1 MNVMGVIDSINKP
14 NRVEGDYIKDGL
26 LYCGQCHTPKQ
37 CRCDDSFLSG
47 KPLNIN
53 CMCAEEALKREQ
65 EAERRRKIEDKRKM
79 FLPLERMRNSTF
91 ENAETSKTIS
101 VAEKYVENWEVMRAN
116 GDGLVFYGNVGTG
129 KSYAALCIANALI
142 DRDIAVKYISAA
154 DIISKLMSRDTNQEE
169 FIKSLCVAP
178 LLIIDDLGAEH
189 DSSYSQA
196 QMCRVID
203 ARIESGKPFICTT
216 NYSLQDMEE
225 TNDHLRQR
233 IFDRVRGVCVPVIV
247 DGQSRRKGESTAR
260 LQRARQLL
268 Q

>member
-1 MNVMGVIDSINKP
+1 MNVMGVIDSINKT
-14 NRVEGDYIKDGL
+14 NRAEGDYIKDGL

-37 CRCDDSFLSG
+37 CRCDDGFLSG
-47 KPLNIN
+47 KLLSIN
-53 CMCAEEALKREQ
+53 CMCTEETLKQ
-65 EAERRRKIEDKRKM
+65 ERNEAQRKKNEELRARC
-79 FLPLERMRNSTF
+79 LPLVKMHTCTF
-91 ENAETSKTIS
+91 ERADEAKAIQISKR
-101 VAEKYVENWEVMRAN
+101 YVEHWEKMKK
-116 GDGLVFYGNVGTG
+116 DGTGLTFCGNVGTG
-129 KSYAALCIANALI
+129 KSYATLCIANALI
-142 DRDIAVKYISAA
+142 DRGIAVKYISAA

-203 ARIESGKPFICTT
+203 ARIESGKPLICTT
-216 NYSLQDMEE
+216 NYSLQEMEN

-233 IFDRVRGVCVPVIV
+233 IFDRVLGVSVPVIV
-247 DGQSRRKGESTAR
+247 DGQSRRKGEGTAR

>member
-1 MNVMGVIDSINKP
+1 MNIDISLYSKP
-14 NRVEGDYIKDGL
+14 NSVEGDYIKDGIL
-26 LYCGQCHTPKQ
+26 HCGRCHSPKQ
-37 CRCDDSFLSG
+37 CCIDGKLLSTPC
-47 KPLNIN
+47 K
-53 CMCAEEALKREQ
+53 CATEEAEREQ
-65 EAERRRKIEDKRKM
+65 EAEQRRRIEDKRKA
-79 FLPLERMRNSTF
+79 FLPLERMRRSTF
-91 ENAETSKTIS
+91 ENAETSKAIS
-101 VAEKYVENWEVMRAN
+101 IAKKYVDNWEVMRAN

-216 NYSLQDMEE
+216 NYSRQEMEN
-225 TNDHLRQR
+225 TSDHLRER
-233 IFDRVRGVCVPVIV
+233 IFDRVLGVSSTVIV
-247 DGQSRRKGESTAR
+247 EGQSRRKDEGRAR
-260 LQRARQLL
+260 LERARQLL